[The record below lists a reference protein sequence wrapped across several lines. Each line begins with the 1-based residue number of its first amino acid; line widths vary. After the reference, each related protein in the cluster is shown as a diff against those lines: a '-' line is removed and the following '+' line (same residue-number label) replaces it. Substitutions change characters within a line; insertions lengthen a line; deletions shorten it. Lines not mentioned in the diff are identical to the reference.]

1 MNKTETQVDAF
12 LPLTSVS
19 FEILLALA
27 NKQDCHGY
35 SILQRVRQRSQSSLH
50 PGTLYR
56 AISRLMEQGLIE
68 ELLERPAA
76 EMDDQ
81 RRRYYRMTP
90 LGKRVARAE
99 ASRLA
104 AQVTAAHELRLLEK
118 LEPGE

>member
-1 MNKTETQVDAF
+1 MNKTEAQMDAF
-12 LPLTSVS
+12 LPLTSLS

-27 NKQDCHGY
+27 KQDCHGY
-35 SILQRVRQRSQSSLH
+35 IILQRVRQRSQSNLH

-56 AISRLMEQGLIE
+56 AISRLMGQGLIE
-68 ELLERPAA
+68 ELEERPAA
-76 EMDDQ
+76 EVDDR

>member
-1 MNKTETQVDAF
+1 MNKTEPQVDAF

-27 NKQDCHGY
+27 AQECHGY
-35 SILQRVRQRSQSSLH
+35 VILQKVRERSGSALH

-56 AISRLMEQGLIE
+56 AIARLMDQGLIE
-68 ELLERPAA
+68 EQDQPPQAQS
-76 EMDDQ
+76 DDQ

-90 LGKRVARAE
+90 LGRQVARAE

-104 AQVTAAHELRLLEK
+104 DQVAAARTMHLLEET
-118 LEPGE
+118 EPGQ